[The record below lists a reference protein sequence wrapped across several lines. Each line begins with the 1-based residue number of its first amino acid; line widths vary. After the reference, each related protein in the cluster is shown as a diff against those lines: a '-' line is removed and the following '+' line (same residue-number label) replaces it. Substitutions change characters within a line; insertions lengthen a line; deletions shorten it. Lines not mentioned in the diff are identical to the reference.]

1 MISSATTFTFPP
13 CIPRFPRSSVSGIYF
28 GARTTGKREKVV
40 LRRLRRLLS
49 ALSPRT
55 TIRHLGIFQNPPLA
69 RGQSVDCRVRVRVKV
84 FYHPGLIGVRAE
96 GMVIFLFVKVV
107 KRPKYRNRTSV
118 PNMKE
123 NSRQSK
129 SILKARGAKTTKNLS
144 TPIFFYGRSAIFLR
158 IRSVLFSTK
167 NSTNH

>member
-1 MISSATTFTFPP
+1 MYHDSHG
-13 CIPRFPRSSVSGIYF
+13 RRYHF

-49 ALSPRT
+49 YCRHCRHAPL
-55 TIRHLGIFQNPPLA
+55 IRHLGIWQNPPLA
-69 RGQSVDCRVRVRVKV
+69 RDQSVDCRVRVRVKV

-96 GMVIFLFVKVV
+96 EMVIFLVV
-107 KRPKYRNRTSV
+107 KDRRPKYRTSV

-129 SILKARGAKTTKNLS
+129 SIFKAKGAKTTKNLS

-158 IRSVLFSTK
+158 IRSILFSTK

>member
-49 ALSPRT
+49 TLSPRA
-55 TIRHLGIFQNPPLA
+55 TIRHLGIWQNPPLA
-69 RGQSVDCRVRVRVKV
+69 RDQIVDCRVRVRVRVKV
-84 FYHPGLIGVRAE
+84 FYHPGLIGVWAE
-96 GMVIFLFVKVV
+96 GMVIFLFVKDR
-107 KRPKYRNRTSV
+107 RPKYRTSV

-129 SILKARGAKTTKNLS
+129 SIFKAKGAKTTKNLS

-158 IRSVLFSTK
+158 IRSILFSTK